1 MNKVIDEVFKQ
12 VLDFLPGWKTYIIG
26 VGLIG
31 LGVYQ
36 ISQGE
41 VTTGLVSIT
50 TGFGLLTGRRAVDR
64 LLEKPK

>member
-1 MNKVIDEVFKQ
+1 MSKVLDEVFKQ
-12 VLDFLPGWKTYIIG
+12 ILDFLPGWKTYITG

-41 VTTGLVSIT
+41 VTTGIATVT
-50 TGFGLLTGRRAVDR
+50 TGFGLLAGRRAVDR
-64 LLEKPK
+64 LLEKK